1 MPICFSNRYLVCK
14 TAILF
19 SSQKEVIYL
28 EHIFLRMKTKI
39 ANRSAINNLKHI
51 DMKIKLNDHSKIL
64 EFIGKTDT
72 WFDLHTDVDEA
83 TIVFATRENGNV
95 GDERIG
101 EEDWQEA
108 IRLADLINSN
118 FPNYNWEV
126 VSCDEWV
133 NLTLTRLK

>member
-126 VSCDEWV
+126 APCDEWV